1 MGVGRTDAPP
11 RPASLTR
18 AHDRTQ
24 RDERLHGRRQLDG
37 QLDGHPGNASRR
49 DELSRRSAG
58 NCRGSR
64 APHRVGCAHWG
75 ARRKATPMTID
86 ASDIDVRRLPVVI
99 DLPTAARLL
108 GIGRTSAYE
117 LVRTGQWPTPVIR
130 AGRLIRVPTRPLLVL
145 LCLAEQP

>member
-1 MGVGRTDAPP
+1 MT
-11 RPASLTR
+11 
-18 AHDRTQ
+18 
-24 RDERLHGRRQLDG
+24 
-37 QLDGHPGNASRR
+37 
-49 DELSRRSAG
+49 
-58 NCRGSR
+58 
-64 APHRVGCAHWG
+64 
-75 ARRKATPMTID
+75 MTIE
-86 ASDIDVRRLPVVI
+86 ASDVDLRHLPVVV